1 MGEEK
6 IRAHSAAEG
15 DDAPC
20 GVQFGLEAED
30 VTAHSAAE
38 GDDAPCGVQ
47 FGLEAEDVTAHSAD
61 DDTPVEACG
70 VQFG

>member
-20 GVQFGLEAED
+20 GVQFGLAED

-61 DDTPVEACG
+61 DDTPAEACG